1 MCLALSL
8 SLSLAFGRAPRALCL
23 CRTCHAAQ
31 LRRGAP
37 HGGGGAS
44 GGWCRATNVRML
56 CFRLRTRACLFL
68 CVLCA
73 VAGVWREDEGS
84 PRCGRRSRSRGVRDA
99 RREGEGDERRCFE
112 TAQLARAG
120 GRRRGGGAAL
130 NSASLARALKDAH
143 TNTRL
148 PNSLAVLYHA
158 LSSSR
163 LLSPE
168 RPSARTHRR
177 ERKKERVSKG
187 AVFRARARL
196 LPSSSLRSDRRGRY

>member
-1 MCLALSL
+1 
-8 SLSLAFGRAPRALCL
+8 LSLAFGRAPRALCL

-44 GGWCRATNVRML
+44 GGWCRATNVRLL

-99 RREGEGDERRCFE
+99 RRDGEGDERRCFE
-112 TAQLARAG
+112 RAQSARTG
-120 GRRRGGGAAL
+120 GRRGGGAAL
-130 NSASLARALKDAH
+130 NSASLARAH
-143 TNTRL
+143 THTHTQTHTSPTRWRY
-148 PNSLAVLYHA
+148 SLTRSLRVSFVPQRLCATH
-158 LSSSR
+158 R
-163 LLSPE
+163 LLE
-168 RPSARTHRR
+168 TRR
-177 ERKKERVSKG
+177 K
-187 AVFRARARL
+187 
-196 LPSSSLRSDRRGRY
+196 